1 MAKKNN
7 ELAQTT
13 AVSII
18 ESKLTM
24 WGTASNRARLL
35 VQELVKLGE
44 LDAAD
49 DAKRLLNHCRAGF
62 DAAYAEYKN
71 NPAIG

>member
-1 MAKKNN
+1 MAKKNTTN
-7 ELAQTT
+7 EIAT

-18 ESKLTM
+18 ESRLTM

-35 VQELVKLGE
+35 VQELVKLGD

-49 DAKRLLNHCRAGF
+49 DAKKLLNHCRAGF
-62 DAAYAEYKN
+62 DAAYAEYKD

>member
-1 MAKKNN
+1 MAKNTTN
-7 ELAQTT
+7 EIAT

-35 VQELVKLGE
+35 VQELVKLGD
-44 LDAAD
+44 LDVAD
-49 DAKRLLNHCRAGF
+49 DAKKLLNHCRAGF
-62 DAAYAEYKN
+62 DAAYAEYKD